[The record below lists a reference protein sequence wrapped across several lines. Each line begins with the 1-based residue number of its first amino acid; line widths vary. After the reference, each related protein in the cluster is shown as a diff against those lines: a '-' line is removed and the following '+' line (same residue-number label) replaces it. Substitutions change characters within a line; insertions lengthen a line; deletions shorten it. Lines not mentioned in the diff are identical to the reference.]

1 MSRVFTL
8 KRRKIA
14 SDLSVSQFTD
24 LVLLNWLKSIHALAL
39 DDMLLGIH
47 LAQLRERMQI
57 TQEDM
62 ANTLGVKQPTIAG
75 MERKGRDVKLST
87 LKRYVEGAGGK
98 LTVDVELPDGSH
110 YGFNL

>member
-1 MSRVFTL
+1 MARTL
-8 KRRKIA
+8 DKLISDQKPEIVKNARKK
-14 SDLSVSQFTD
+14 TD
-24 LVLLNWLKSIHALAL
+24 GMV
-39 DDMLLGIH
+39 LGIH

-75 MERKGRDVKLST
+75 MERKGKDVKLST

>member
-1 MSRVFTL
+1 MARTL
-8 KRRKIA
+8 DKLISDQKPEIVKNARKKA
-14 SDLSVSQFTD
+14 DEMV
-24 LVLLNWLKSIHALAL
+24 
-39 DDMLLGIH
+39 LGIH

-110 YGFNL
+110 YGFHL

>member
-1 MSRVFTL
+1 MARTL
-8 KRRKIA
+8 DKLISDQKPEIVKNARKKA
-14 SDLSVSQFTD
+14 V
-24 LVLLNWLKSIHALAL
+24 
-39 DDMLLGIH
+39 DMVLGIH
-47 LAQLRERMQI
+47 LAQLRERMHI

-75 MERKGRDVKLST
+75 IERKGRDVKLST

>member
-1 MSRVFTL
+1 MARTL
-8 KRRKIA
+8 DKLISDQKPEIVKNARKKA
-14 SDLSVSQFTD
+14 
-24 LVLLNWLKSIHALAL
+24 
-39 DDMLLGIH
+39 DDMVLGIH

-75 MERKGRDVKLST
+75 MERKGRDVKLYT

-98 LTVDVELPDGSH
+98 LTLDVELPDGSH

>member
-1 MSRVFTL
+1 MARTL
-8 KRRKIA
+8 DKLISDQKPKIVKNARKKA
-14 SDLSVSQFTD
+14 
-24 LVLLNWLKSIHALAL
+24 A
-39 DDMLLGIH
+39 DMVLGIH
-47 LAQLRERMQI
+47 LAQLRERMHI

-110 YGFNL
+110 YEFNL

>member
-1 MSRVFTL
+1 MARTL
-8 KRRKIA
+8 DKLISDQKPAIVKNARKKA
-14 SDLSVSQFTD
+14 
-24 LVLLNWLKSIHALAL
+24 

>member
-1 MSRVFTL
+1 MARTL
-8 KRRKIA
+8 DKLISDQKPEIVKNARKKA
-14 SDLSVSQFTD
+14 
-24 LVLLNWLKSIHALAL
+24 
-39 DDMLLGIH
+39 DDMVLGIH

-98 LTVDVELPDGSH
+98 LTVDV
-110 YGFNL
+110 

>member
-1 MSRVFTL
+1 MARTL
-8 KRRKIA
+8 DKLISDQKPEIVKNARKKA
-14 SDLSVSQFTD
+14 
-24 LVLLNWLKSIHALAL
+24 
-39 DDMLLGIH
+39 DDMVLGIH

-98 LTVDVELPDGSH
+98 LTLDVELPDGSH

>member
-1 MSRVFTL
+1 MARTL
-8 KRRKIA
+8 DKLISDQKPEIVKNARKKA
-14 SDLSVSQFTD
+14 
-24 LVLLNWLKSIHALAL
+24 
-39 DDMLLGIH
+39 DDMVLGIH
-47 LAQLRERMQI
+47 IAQLRERMQI

>member
-1 MSRVFTL
+1 MARTL
-8 KRRKIA
+8 DKLISEQKPEIVKNARKKA
-14 SDLSVSQFTD
+14 E
-24 LVLLNWLKSIHALAL
+24 
-39 DDMLLGIH
+39 DMVLGIH

>member
-1 MSRVFTL
+1 MARTL
-8 KRRKIA
+8 DKLISDQKPEIVKNARKKA
-14 SDLSVSQFTD
+14 E
-24 LVLLNWLKSIHALAL
+24 
-39 DDMLLGIH
+39 DMVLGIH
-47 LAQLRERMQI
+47 LSQLRERMQI

-62 ANTLGVKQPTIAG
+62 AKTLGVKQPTIAG

>member
-1 MSRVFTL
+1 MARTL
-8 KRRKIA
+8 DKLISDQKPEIVKNARK
-14 SDLSVSQFTD
+14 
-24 LVLLNWLKSIHALAL
+24 KS
-39 DDMLLGIH
+39 DDMVLGIH
-47 LAQLRERMQI
+47 LAQLRERMKV

-62 ANTLGVKQPTIAG
+62 AKTLGVKQPTIAG
-75 MERKGRDVKLST
+75 IERKGRDVKLST

>member
-1 MSRVFTL
+1 MARTL
-8 KRRKIA
+8 DKLISDQKREIVKNARKKA
-14 SDLSVSQFTD
+14 
-24 LVLLNWLKSIHALAL
+24 
-39 DDMLLGIH
+39 DDMVLGIH
-47 LAQLRERMQI
+47 LVQLRERMQI

-98 LTVDVELPDGSH
+98 LTLDVELPDGSH

>member
-1 MSRVFTL
+1 MARTL
-8 KRRKIA
+8 DKLISDQKPEIVKNARKKA
-14 SDLSVSQFTD
+14 
-24 LVLLNWLKSIHALAL
+24 
-39 DDMLLGIH
+39 DDMVLGIH

-98 LTVDVELPDGSH
+98 LTLDVELPDGSH
-110 YGFNL
+110 YGFKL

>member
-1 MSRVFTL
+1 MARTL
-8 KRRKIA
+8 DKLISDQKPEIVKNARKKA
-14 SDLSVSQFTD
+14 
-24 LVLLNWLKSIHALAL
+24 
-39 DDMLLGIH
+39 DDMVLGIH

-62 ANTLGVKQPTIAG
+62 ANMLGVKQPTIAG
-75 MERKGRDVKLST
+75 MERKGKDVKLST
-87 LKRYVEGAGGK
+87 LKRYVEGTGGK

>member
-1 MSRVFTL
+1 MARTLDKLISDQKPERV
-8 KRRKIA
+8 KNARKKA
-14 SDLSVSQFTD
+14 E
-24 LVLLNWLKSIHALAL
+24 
-39 DDMLLGIH
+39 DMVLGIH
-47 LAQLRERMQI
+47 LAQLRERMKV

-62 ANTLGVKQPTIAG
+62 AKTLGVKQPTIAG
-75 MERKGRDVKLST
+75 MERKGKDVKLST

>member
-1 MSRVFTL
+1 MARTL
-8 KRRKIA
+8 DKLISDQKPEIVQHARKQA
-14 SDLSVSQFTD
+14 
-24 LVLLNWLKSIHALAL
+24 
-39 DDMLLGIH
+39 DDMVLGIH

>member
-1 MSRVFTL
+1 MARTL
-8 KRRKIA
+8 DKLISDQKPEIVKNARKKA
-14 SDLSVSQFTD
+14 
-24 LVLLNWLKSIHALAL
+24 

>member
-1 MSRVFTL
+1 MARTL
-8 KRRKIA
+8 DKLISDQKPEIVKNARKKA
-14 SDLSVSQFTD
+14 
-24 LVLLNWLKSIHALAL
+24 
-39 DDMLLGIH
+39 DDMVLGIH
-47 LAQLRERMQI
+47 LAQLRERMKV

-62 ANTLGVKQPTIAG
+62 AKTLGVKQPTIAG

-98 LTVDVELPDGSH
+98 LTVDIELPDGSH

>member
-1 MSRVFTL
+1 MARTL
-8 KRRKIA
+8 DKLISDQKPEIVKNARKKA
-14 SDLSVSQFTD
+14 
-24 LVLLNWLKSIHALAL
+24 
-39 DDMLLGIH
+39 DDMVLGIH
-47 LAQLRERMQI
+47 LAQLRERMKV

-62 ANTLGVKQPTIAG
+62 AKTLGVKQPTIAG

>member
-1 MSRVFTL
+1 MARTL
-8 KRRKIA
+8 DKLISDQKPEIVKNARKKA
-14 SDLSVSQFTD
+14 DNMV
-24 LVLLNWLKSIHALAL
+24 
-39 DDMLLGIH
+39 LGIH
-47 LAQLRERMQI
+47 LAQLRERMKV

-62 ANTLGVKQPTIAG
+62 AKTLGVKQPTIAG

-98 LTVDVELPDGSH
+98 LTVDIELPDGSH

>member
-1 MSRVFTL
+1 MARTL
-8 KRRKIA
+8 DQLLSEQQPEIVSNARKKA
-14 SDLSVSQFTD
+14 NDM
-24 LVLLNWLKSIHALAL
+24 AL
-39 DDMLLGIH
+39 DIH
-47 LAQLRERMQI
+47 LAELRERMQI

-62 ANTLGVKQPTIAG
+62 AKALGVKQPTIAG

-98 LTVDVELPDGSH
+98 VTIDVELPDGSH

>member
-1 MSRVFTL
+1 MARTL
-8 KRRKIA
+8 DKLISDQKPEIEKNARKKA
-14 SDLSVSQFTD
+14 E
-24 LVLLNWLKSIHALAL
+24 
-39 DDMLLGIH
+39 DMVLGIH

>member
-1 MSRVFTL
+1 MARTL
-8 KRRKIA
+8 DKLISDQKPEIVKNARKKA
-14 SDLSVSQFTD
+14 E
-24 LVLLNWLKSIHALAL
+24 
-39 DDMLLGIH
+39 DMVLGIH

>member
-1 MSRVFTL
+1 MARTL
-8 KRRKIA
+8 DKLISDQKPEIVKNARKKA
-14 SDLSVSQFTD
+14 
-24 LVLLNWLKSIHALAL
+24 
-39 DDMLLGIH
+39 DDMVLGIH

-57 TQEDM
+57 TQEDI

-98 LTVDVELPDGSH
+98 LTLDVELPDGSH

>member
-1 MSRVFTL
+1 MARTL
-8 KRRKIA
+8 DKLISDQKPEIVKNARKKA
-14 SDLSVSQFTD
+14 
-24 LVLLNWLKSIHALAL
+24 
-39 DDMLLGIH
+39 DDMVLGIH
-47 LAQLRERMQI
+47 LAQLRERMKV

-62 ANTLGVKQPTIAG
+62 AKMLGVKQPTIAG

-98 LTVDVELPDGSH
+98 LTVDIELPDGSH

>member
-1 MSRVFTL
+1 MARTL
-8 KRRKIA
+8 DKLISDQKPEIVKNARKKA
-14 SDLSVSQFTD
+14 
-24 LVLLNWLKSIHALAL
+24 
-39 DDMLLGIH
+39 DDMVLGIH
-47 LAQLRERMQI
+47 LAELRERMQI

>member
-1 MSRVFTL
+1 MARTL
-8 KRRKIA
+8 DKLISDQKPEIVKNARKKA
-14 SDLSVSQFTD
+14 
-24 LVLLNWLKSIHALAL
+24 
-39 DDMLLGIH
+39 DDMVLGIH
-47 LAQLRERMQI
+47 LAQLRERMKV

-62 ANTLGVKQPTIAG
+62 AKTLGVKQPTIAG

-98 LTVDVELPDGSH
+98 LTMDIELPDGSH

>member
-1 MSRVFTL
+1 MARTL
-8 KRRKIA
+8 DKLISDQRPEIVKNARKKA
-14 SDLSVSQFTD
+14 
-24 LVLLNWLKSIHALAL
+24 
-39 DDMLLGIH
+39 DDMVLGIH

>member
-1 MSRVFTL
+1 MARTL
-8 KRRKIA
+8 DKLISDQKPEIVKNARKK
-14 SDLSVSQFTD
+14 V
-24 LVLLNWLKSIHALAL
+24 
-39 DDMLLGIH
+39 DDMVLGIH

-75 MERKGRDVKLST
+75 MERKGKDVKLST

>member
-1 MSRVFTL
+1 MARTL
-8 KRRKIA
+8 DKLISDQKPEIVKNARKKA
-14 SDLSVSQFTD
+14 
-24 LVLLNWLKSIHALAL
+24 
-39 DDMLLGIH
+39 DDMVLGIH
-47 LAQLRERMQI
+47 LAELRERMQI

-98 LTVDVELPDGSH
+98 LTLDVELPDGSH
-110 YGFNL
+110 YGFKL

>member
-1 MSRVFTL
+1 MARTL
-8 KRRKIA
+8 DKLISDQKPKIVKNARKKA
-14 SDLSVSQFTD
+14 
-24 LVLLNWLKSIHALAL
+24 A
-39 DDMLLGIH
+39 DMVLGIH
-47 LAQLRERMQI
+47 LAQLRERMHI

-98 LTVDVELPDGSH
+98 LTVDVELPDGTH